1 MRNRTTRNMMLLMA
15 LKQEGKLTNEF
26 LPPEEFRI
34 IQEKPY
40 SEWPREL
47 QDKLAPWTGK
57 WRNQK
62 NSA

>member
-1 MRNRTTRNMMLLMA
+1 MMLLMA